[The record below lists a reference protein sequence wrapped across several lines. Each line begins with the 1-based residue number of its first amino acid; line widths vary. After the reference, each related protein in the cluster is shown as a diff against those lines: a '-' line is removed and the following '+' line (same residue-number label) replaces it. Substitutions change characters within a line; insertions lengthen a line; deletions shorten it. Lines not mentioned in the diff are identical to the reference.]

1 MNQILAVEN
10 KKKEKVKT
18 KKIRT
23 GRPIEI
29 KGIVMFFA
37 VIIMV
42 FGLTLAGQG
51 SYALYKDIDDRKPEN
66 IPYVTIGR
74 VNDKAIVQIS
84 SNIEISKLV
93 YSWNNGEESAK
104 LLF

>member
-29 KGIVMFFA
+29 KGIVM
-37 VIIMV
+37 
-42 FGLTLAGQG
+42 Q
-51 SYALYKDIDDRKPEN
+51 
-66 IPYVTIGR
+66 
-74 VNDKAIVQIS
+74 DKAHMPYIKI
-84 SNIEISKLV
+84 
-93 YSWNNGEESAK
+93 
-104 LLF
+104 

>member
-18 KKIRT
+18 EKIKT

-37 VIIMV
+37 IIIMV
-42 FGLTLAGQG
+42 FGLILAGQG
-51 SYALYKDIDDRKPEN
+51 SYAL
-66 IPYVTIGR
+66 
-74 VNDKAIVQIS
+74 
-84 SNIEISKLV
+84 
-93 YSWNNGEESAK
+93 
-104 LLF
+104 